1 VARTNVCGMGE
12 LRLYAVGL
20 DEVRG
25 VFGAS
30 AEAAPRL
37 RAMAQQ
43 AFTPAPDPART
54 GLLSKLGPIFRRP
67 PAVQVIS
74 PTQPEPHDVEVLL
87 AGGYVPPERTGA
99 TWRVLET
106 LVSGLAWGST
116 RMSLT
121 SEALDDLDFALARG
135 GVSAAVGLRHLL
147 DTSPSLTL
155 VPVQGLTVG
164 YHPFATALAMAGAY
178 RAAMPQIKTTE
189 QQQLTSA
196 LAGWLDGFVPWS
208 QTAVAQGRP
217 VPDLVGFW
225 AH

>member
-1 VARTNVCGMGE
+1 MGE

-30 AEAAPRL
+30 PELAPRL

-43 AFTPAPDPART
+43 AFTPPAEEARS

-67 PAVQVIS
+67 PTVQVIS
-74 PTQPEPHDVEVLL
+74 PTQPEPRDVEALL
-87 AGGYVPPERTGA
+87 AGGYVRPDRTGA

-106 LVSGLAWGST
+106 LVCGLAWGST
-116 RMSLT
+116 RMSLG

-147 DTSPSLTL
+147 DTGAGLNL

-178 RAAMPQIKTTE
+178 RAAMPQIKSTE
-189 QQQLTSA
+189 QQQLINA

-208 QTAVAQGRP
+208 QSAAAQGRP
-217 VPDLVGFW
+217 VPDLIGFW